1 METETR
7 SLMCSLARLMPALSS
22 RKLIRELWTAV
33 KETPAGPHD
42 VFGFPVMTITLDT
55 AVTFAAMLRPD
66 MTAVQAILLEGVRQ
80 ACGDDC
86 CPTVKNTDIQ
96 RLATR
101 MHALRDFTLPSGTPH
116 DMEERYQ
123 GLLLSRAGDNR
134 VVMILIVR
142 SLVIMRRINLHS
154 DHDRVAATAREAAA
168 LYAPLAH
175 RLGLYGVKSVLE
187 DLSLK
192 YTDRTLYKTI
202 ATRLNQTKRSRD
214 EYIRRFI
221 EPVRAKLLA
230 AGLRFTIKGRTK
242 SIASIRHKIV
252 TKHVDMDH
260 IYDLFA
266 IRVILDS
273 PADRELDD
281 CWTAYSIIGDMYR
294 PDPSRM
300 RDWLT
305 MPKENGYESL
315 HITVLGPEDKWVE
328 VQIRTRRMDLVAEK
342 GLAAHWRYKGEG
354 EVASD
359 RVYVFTPKGDLVS
372 LAAGST
378 LLDFAFAIHSQ
389 VGCRCTGGL
398 VNGRPEKISCQL
410 TSGDRVSV
418 LTSAGQRPS
427 VGWLKIVRTSKAR
440 NKIRQS
446 LDMDKRQQAALGREM
461 FMRRLKNHKMEVDDA
476 TLCRFINKLGYPNVT
491 DFFAEA
497 ADGKIDLTRLLG
509 DLEQA
514 QEAPSKPVVNPPAG
528 KPPVHTPVTGDSV
541 TPDTPLVIG
550 NGNINGLHY
559 TFAKCCRPESGQ
571 DIFGFISSDCTVRIH
586 RSDCSN
592 AKWLKTRYPYRIIQV
607 LWSPGKP

>member
-1 METETR
+1 MEIETR

-22 RKLIRELWTAV
+22 QKLIRELWNTV
-33 KETPAGPHD
+33 KDIPAGPQD
-42 VFGFPVMTITLDT
+42 VFGFPAMTITLDT

-66 MTAVQAILLEGVRQ
+66 VIAVQAILLEGVMQ
-80 ACGDDC
+80 ACGKDPCMCTQEND
-86 CPTVKNTDIQ
+86 VR
-96 RLATR
+96 RLAAGV
-101 MHALRDFTLPSGTPH
+101 HELRDFSLPADTPH

-123 GLLLSRAGDNR
+123 GLLLSRAGDKR

-142 SLVIMRRINLHS
+142 SLVIMRRINLHP
-154 DHDRVAATAREAAA
+154 DHDRVAATSREAAG

-175 RLGLYGVKSVLE
+175 RMGLYGIKSVLE

-192 YTDRTLYKTI
+192 YTDRTLYKEI

-273 PADRELDD
+273 PPDRELDD
-281 CWTAYSIIGDMYR
+281 CWTAYSILGDMYR
-294 PDPSRM
+294 PDPTRM

-305 MPKENGYESL
+305 VPKENGYESL

-328 VQIRTRRMDLVAEK
+328 VQIRTRRMDLIAEK

-359 RVYVFTPKGDLVS
+359 RVYVFTPKGDLVDLS
-372 LAAGST
+372 AGST

-398 VNGRPEKISCQL
+398 VNGRPEKISYQL

-418 LTSAGQRPS
+418 LTSGGQRPN

-461 FMRRLKNHKMEVDDA
+461 LMRRLKNHKMEVDDA
-476 TLCRFINKLGYPNVT
+476 TLCRFINKLGYSNVT

-514 QEAPSKPVVNPPAG
+514 QEPPSRPAVNTPAE
-528 KPPVHTPVTGDSV
+528 
-541 TPDTPLVIG
+541 TPLAGTPLTKNPAAPDKPLIIG

-559 TFAKCCRPESGQ
+559 TFAKCCCPEPGQ
-571 DIFGFISSDCTVRIH
+571 EIFGFISSDCTVRIH
-586 RSDCSN
+586 RSDCNN
-592 AKWLKTRYPYRIIQV
+592 ARWLKSRYPYRIIPAI
-607 LWSPGKP
+607 WNNDKS